1 MPQLNK
7 GGKFVFGLSVIRPD
21 LTIHIPP
28 QALLEYGAT
37 RDGKVIIF
45 TGSKITGGFCVTT
58 YSLLSNSKL
67 KHILED
73 CPALRDC
80 LLSEGEFIQ
89 YKGRKY
95 AWLDIDKNGV
105 IKLPHST
112 LAVLDLQSGME
123 LLAIRSSDIAFTMGA
138 KGPLLQ
144 KAHNFQGSIGFMA
157 LLLFP
162 LLNGIVAFKQN
173 GMVEGIIS
181 ISSFVLSLIFFAC
194 FVMGDKEQFQNTL
207 LKYEGLWERLTLFC
221 MYIPFVY
228 KSMSSLFF

>member
-45 TGSKITGGFCVTT
+45 TGSKITGGFCITT

-73 CPALRDC
+73 CPVLRDC
-80 LLSEGEFIQ
+80 LLSEGEFMQ

-95 AWLDIDKNGV
+95 AWLAGYKP
-105 IKLPHST
+105 K
-112 LAVLDLQSGME
+112 
-123 LLAIRSSDIAFTMGA
+123 IRF
-138 KGPLLQ
+138 
-144 KAHNFQGSIGFMA
+144 
-157 LLLFP
+157 
-162 LLNGIVAFKQN
+162 
-173 GMVEGIIS
+173 
-181 ISSFVLSLIFFAC
+181 
-194 FVMGDKEQFQNTL
+194 
-207 LKYEGLWERLTLFC
+207 ERLGTIGEGANCCDFHF
-221 MYIPFVY
+221 IRG
-228 KSMSSLFF
+228 K